1 MTRRIRATRWL
12 IAAPMAV
19 LAVATI
25 YPLVFTA
32 NVAMK
37 TRRDYILDRFS
48 LATSLRWDNVA
59 GAWESAGMARYFV
72 NSLVI
77 VGTTVALLLLVGSMA
92 GFALSH
98 LRFRGSRAMF
108 LGCLAA
114 LFIPFQVIMV
124 PMARVLADTG
134 LIDTYPGLILA
145 YVAQFLPFTIY
156 LMASFYTGIPREI
169 VDAARID
176 GTTFYGV
183 YRRIM
188 LPLGRPALLSV
199 GILDA
204 LFCWNDV
211 LIALLVMPSP
221 EHRTLMV
228 GVTALRGQ
236 YSSDIPI
243 FSAGVLIAAV
253 PVLAIYLIF
262 QRQIADAI
270 TAGSTKG

>member
-1 MTRRIRATRWL
+1 MMRGLSRWM
-12 IAAPMAV
+12 IAVPMAV
-19 LAVATI
+19 LMLATI
-25 YPLVFTA
+25 YPLVFTL

-37 TRRDYILDRFS
+37 TTREYIMDRFS
-48 LATSLRWDNVA
+48 LSSALRWDNFA
-59 GAWESAGMARYFV
+59 TAWESGGVARYFV
-72 NSLVI
+72 NSLI
-77 VGTTVALLLLVGSMA
+77 VVVAAVVLLLLIGSMA

-98 LRFRGSRAMF
+98 IRFRGSRALF
-108 LGCLAA
+108 LACLAA

-124 PMARVLADTG
+124 PLARTVADIG

-156 LMASFYTGIPREI
+156 LMTSYYSGISTEI

-176 GTTFYGV
+176 GCSLYSV

-188 LPLGRPALLSV
+188 LPLGMPALLSI

-211 LIALLVMPSP
+211 LMALLMMPSAQ
-221 EHRTLMV
+221 HRTLMI
-228 GVTALRGQ
+228 GVTSLRGQ
-236 YSSDIPI
+236 YTADVPTFAS
-243 FSAGVLIAAV
+243 GVLIAAV
-253 PVLAIYLIF
+253 PVLAVYLFF
-262 QRQIADAI
+262 QRRIADAV

>member
-1 MTRRIRATRWL
+1 MRGLRRSKWIV
-12 IAAPMAV
+12 AAPMTA

-25 YPLVFTA
+25 YPLGFTL
-32 NVAMK
+32 NVALK
-37 TRRDYILDRFS
+37 TRHDYVLDRIS
-48 LATSLRWDNVA
+48 LTRTPQWGNFAA
-59 GAWESAGMARYFV
+59 AWTSAGTSRYFL
-72 NSLVI
+72 NSVVVVTLA
-77 VGTTVALLLLVGSMA
+77 VALLLLFGSMA

-98 LRFRGSRAMF
+98 LRFRGSRTLF

-114 LFIPFQVIMV
+114 LFVPFQVIMV
-124 PMARVLADTG
+124 PLARTMADAG

-156 LMASFYTGIPREI
+156 LMASYYAAIPSEI

-176 GTTFYGV
+176 GNTPLGV

-188 LPLGRPALLSV
+188 LPLGAPALLSV

-211 LIALLVMPSP
+211 LIALLMMPSA

-228 GVTALRGQ
+228 GVTSLRGQ
-236 YSSDIPI
+236 YSADIPT
-243 FSAGVLIAAV
+243 FAAGVLIAAA
-253 PVLAIYLIF
+253 PVLAIYLFF
-262 QRQIADAI
+262 QRRIAEAV

>member
-1 MTRRIRATRWL
+1 MPGARLSRWL
-12 IAAPMAV
+12 IAVPMTA

-25 YPLVFTA
+25 YPLLFTT

-37 TRRDYILDRFS
+37 TQRDYILDRFS
-48 LATSLRWDNVA
+48 LSRSLRWDNIS
-59 GAWESAGMARYFV
+59 GAWTSGGMARYFV
-72 NSLVI
+72 NSLI
-77 VGTTVALLLLVGSMA
+77 VVSAAVLLLLLIGSMA

-98 LRFRGSRAMF
+98 ARFRGSRVLF
-108 LGCLAA
+108 LGILAA
-114 LFIPFQVIMV
+114 LFVPFQVIMV
-124 PMARVLADTG
+124 PLARTMADTG
-134 LIDTYPGLILA
+134 LIDTYPGLVLA

-156 LMASFYTGIPREI
+156 LMASYYSAIPAEI

-176 GTTFYGV
+176 GNSLYGV

-188 LPLGRPALLSV
+188 VPLGTPALLSI

-211 LIALLVMPSP
+211 LIALLMMPSS

-228 GVTALRGQ
+228 GVTTLRGQ
-236 YSSDIPI
+236 YSNDIPT
-243 FSAGVLIAAV
+243 FAAGVLIAAV
-253 PVLAIYLIF
+253 PVLAVYLIF
-262 QRQIADAI
+262 QRQIAEAV